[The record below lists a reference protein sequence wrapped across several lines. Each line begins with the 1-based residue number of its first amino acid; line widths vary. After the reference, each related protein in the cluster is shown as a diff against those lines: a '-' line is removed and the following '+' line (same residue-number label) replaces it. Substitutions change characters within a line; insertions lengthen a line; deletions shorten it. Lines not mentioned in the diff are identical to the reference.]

1 MRPVDFGS
9 ASERVNKE
17 SMRRKSRIKGGAGA
31 LNRCWANTVRLYP
44 SSRDGVPERRDN
56 QSAIPRA
63 IL

>member
-1 MRPVDFGS
+1 VTKKDPINRL
-9 ASERVNKE
+9 A
-17 SMRRKSRIKGGAGA
+17 A
-31 LNRCWANTVRLYP
+31 LNRCRAKTVRLYP